1 MTKNSE
7 AVAPIGMACSS
18 RPHQVTALEVT
29 GDNALELNAFMKTVP
44 GFVRM
49 EAYNAHVS
57 FVMEDARVTANHG
70 DFIVKFS
77 EDDVLVYEAK
87 NFNQSYISDGEQ

>member
-7 AVAPIGMACSS
+7 AVTAVGMVYNS
-18 RPHQVTALEVT
+18 RPHPVTALEVT
-29 GDNALELNAFMKTVP
+29 SDNALELNAFMATVP

-49 EAYNAHVS
+49 EAYNAHVA
-57 FVMEDARVTANHG
+57 FVMEDDRVTANHG

-77 EDDVLVYEAK
+77 EDDVLVYDAK
-87 NFNQSYISDGEQ
+87 NFNQSYILDGGQ